1 MTHVDLFSGIGGFSI
16 AAERHGFRTIAFCER
31 DPYATAVLRRHWPGI
46 PIHDDITTADFSA
59 YAGATLVT
67 GGFPCQ
73 PFSVAGLKRG
83 KEDDRFL
90 WPAMLRA
97 IQAIQPAWVIGE
109 NVAGII
115 PMELDRV
122 LSDLEG
128 IGYTALPFIIP
139 ACAVDSLHRRDRVW
153 IVANAS
159 GGRFGESEGW
169 KVQQPRGTEA
179 LGGSKD
185 VAHPQIRGVR
195 RRETQRE
202 SGQLAGDGEAVSDT
216 NNTGR
221 IEQRRTEPGKPQF
234 PPPEQHCR
242 WEPEPG
248 LGRMAHGIP
257 NRVDRLRCLGNAIVP
272 QVAEEI
278 IRAIVMQMEGK
289 P

>member
-122 LSDLEG
+122 LSDLES
-128 IGYTALPFIIP
+128 IGYSALPFVIP
-139 ACAVDSLHRRDRVW
+139 ACAVDAKHRRARVW
-153 IVANAS
+153 IVAHASQQSQREQADQANAES
-159 GGRFGESEGW
+159 DGRQARDESEH
-169 KVQQPRGTEA
+169 
-179 LGGSKD
+179 GSEPVSD
-185 VAHPQIRGVR
+185 PIGERL
-195 RRETQRE
+195 QRE
-202 SGQLAGDGEAVSDT
+202 CQTRSETRPAHRPGNGGDPCVWPTESGIRRVS
-216 NNTGR
+216 
-221 IEQRRTEPGKPQF
+221 
-234 PPPEQHCR
+234 
-242 WEPEPG
+242 
-248 LGRMAHGIP
+248 HGIP
-257 NRVDRLRCLGNAIVP
+257 NRSHRLKCLGNAIVP